1 MALDAAAAGMAELGG
16 VAPPTADEFRE
27 FLQKIKEDVQ
37 VTDFRQNASSRRH
50 LSERVAGHTRRSLW
64 RSSWTGVSS

>member
-37 VTDFRQNASSRRH
+37 VTDFIQVVGTDLLEAR
-50 LSERVAGHTRRSLW
+50 
-64 RSSWTGVSS
+64 

>member
-1 MALDAAAAGMAELGG
+1 MDAAAAGMMALGG

-37 VTDFRQNASSRRH
+37 VTDFIRRWARLRDIICAKWFAS
-50 LSERVAGHTRRSLW
+50 
-64 RSSWTGVSS
+64 